1 MSVKFK
7 RRVGLTAALILLA
20 SLLTWSLSALA
31 QEPDRGEKLKQL
43 EAAAEQLYTHMQQ
56 GSVSEAAADM
66 GVLTATLEG
75 LSFQG
80 LTSVEGIHALAEAI
94 MDTKATLAKAEVVP
108 EEWAESS
115 ARLRLAVNSLLHT
128 EHALWQQYYTVMA
141 HDLQQM
147 SKARA
152 GGKPAALRTALQALQ
167 RHYEI
172 IRPAAI
178 IRRSPSDINQFT
190 SWLSYV
196 GRLSQER
203 TWDEAA
209 LREALV
215 QGEGA
220 LKGLFG
226 RRGDE
231 PVFLP
236 ITGPDSPWYWSGMIG
251 LWIVLALGYAGIRK
265 FMGNQSIT
273 PVRRTKEEGF
283 RYRL

>member
-1 MSVKFK
+1 MKFK

-20 SLLTWSLSALA
+20 SLLTWGLSALA

-66 GVLTATLEG
+66 GVLIATLEG

-94 MDTKATLAKAEVVP
+94 MDTKATLAKAEVNP

-115 ARLRLAVNSLLHT
+115 ARLRLAVNSLLHP

-147 SKARA
+147 STARA
-152 GGKPAALRTALQALQ
+152 EGKPASLRAALQALQ
-167 RHYEI
+167 HHYEM

-178 IRRSPSDINQFT
+178 IRRSSPEINQFT

-209 LREALV
+209 LREALA

-226 RRGDE
+226 RRSDE

-265 FMGNQSIT
+265 FMGNQNVT

-283 RYRL
+283 KYRL

>member
-7 RRVGLTAALILLA
+7 GRVGLAAALIMLA
-20 SLLTWSLSALA
+20 SLLISSLSALA
-31 QEPDRGEKLKQL
+31 QEPDRGEKLKRL

-56 GSVSEAAADM
+56 GSASEAAADM
-66 GVLTATLEG
+66 EMLTAALEG
-75 LSFQG
+75 LPFQG
-80 LTSVEGIHALAEAI
+80 LTSVEGIHALAEVI
-94 MDTKATLAKAEVVP
+94 MDAKATLAKAEVDP
-108 EEWAESS
+108 KEWAESS
-115 ARLRLAVNSLLHT
+115 ARLRLAVNSLLYRDN
-128 EHALWQQYYTVMA
+128 ALWQQYYTVMS

-152 GGKPAALRTALQALQ
+152 GGKRAELRAALQ
-167 RHYEI
+167 RLQHHYEM

-178 IRRSPSDINQFT
+178 IRRSPSDINQFA
-190 SWLSYV
+190 SWLSYI

-209 LREALV
+209 LRDALAH
-215 QGEGA
+215 GEST

-231 PVFLP
+231 PAFLP
-236 ITGPDSPWYWSGMIG
+236 ITGPDSPWYWSGLIG
-251 LWIVLALGYAGIRK
+251 LWIMLALGYAGIRK
-265 FMGNQSIT
+265 FIGDQAVT
-273 PVRRTKEEGF
+273 AVRQPEDGP

>member
-1 MSVKFK
+1 MSVKFN

-128 EHALWQQYYTVMA
+128 EQALWQQYYTVMA

-167 RHYEI
+167 HHYEI